1 MAHPFKAELEE
12 YQYAINH
19 LSPTVP
25 KSVKEEAQKMHDKLA
40 EDKTV
45 SEDEVQEAMFKTGL
59 REYPHRR
66 AFREMTEKMR
76 QERLQEMVLD
86 HLEEDVRAKV
96 EPHLESGKTLKD
108 FIKSSTF
115 ELELEPDQRFQV
127 EHGLLDAQDHLRDEL
142 LKAVEEKQEEYDA
155 LVENWEKRAQEILD
169 KVDELEELKD
179 VDPNW
184 SSEIE
189 NKVELFR
196 AGFLVTE
203 RDPKLET
210 VKKEIEYWEG
220 VLASDEEETEAQIA
234 DEVAVEE

>member
-1 MAHPFKAELEE
+1 MGHPFNAELEE

-25 KSVKEEAQKMHDKLA
+25 DSVKEEAQAMHDKLA
-40 EDKTV
+40 ENETV
-45 SEDEVQEAMFKTGL
+45 SEDAVQKVMFETGL
-59 REYPHRR
+59 REYPHRH

-76 QERLQEMVLD
+76 QERLREMVLD
-86 HLEEDVRAKV
+86 HLDDEVREKV
-96 EPHLESGKTLKD
+96 EPHLESGKTLKE

-115 ELELEPDQRFQV
+115 ELELEPEQRFQV

-142 LKAVEEKQEEYDA
+142 LKAVKEKQEAYDA
-155 LVENWEKRAQEILD
+155 LVEKWEKRSQEILD
-169 KVDELEELKD
+169 NVDELEEMKD
-179 VDPNW
+179 DDPNW

-210 VKKEIEYWEG
+210 VEKEIEYWAG

-234 DEVAVEE
+234 DEVAAEE

>member
-1 MAHPFKAELEE
+1 MAHPFNAELEE

-25 KSVKEEAQKMHDKLA
+25 EAVKEEAQKMHDKLA
-40 EDKTV
+40 ADEAV
-45 SEDEVQEAMFKTGL
+45 SEDKVQEAMFKTGMN
-59 REYPHRR
+59 EYPHRH
-66 AFREMTEKMR
+66 AFREMTENMR

-86 HLEEDVRAKV
+86 HLEDDVREKV
-96 EPHLESGKTLKD
+96 EPHLESGKTLKE

-115 ELELEPDQRFQV
+115 ELELEPEQRFQV

-142 LKAVEEKQEEYDA
+142 LKAVKEKQNEYDA
-155 LVENWEKRAQEILD
+155 KVEKWQERAENILEKIDA
-169 KVDELEELKD
+169 LEELKD

-184 SSEIE
+184 ASEIE

-210 VKKEIEYWEG
+210 VEKEIEYWEG
-220 VLASDEEETEAQIA
+220 VLASDEDETDAQIA
-234 DEVAVEE
+234 DEVAAEE